1 MAVLSKEDFMKRVQ
15 ERIGEDNSDE
25 ALSFVED
32 MSDTYNDMETR
43 TNGVNEEEWQKKL
56 DDLDASWRDKYKARF
71 FEGQTT
77 PEKAKEEQEEDVQDD
92 GENVTF
98 EDLFEEREG

>member
-15 ERIGEDNSDE
+15 ERIGEDSSDE

-77 PEKAKEEQEEDVQDD
+77 PQEVKDEQTEDVKDD
-92 GENVTF
+92 GESVTF

>member
-15 ERIGEDNSDE
+15 ERIGEDSSDE

-43 TNGVNEEEWQKKL
+43 TTGVNEEEWQKKL
-56 DDLDASWRDKYKARF
+56 DDLDASWRNKYKARF

-77 PEKAKEEQEEDVQDD
+77 PQEVKDEQTEDVKDD
-92 GENVTF
+92 GETVTF

>member
-15 ERIGEDNSDE
+15 ERIGEDSSDE

-77 PEKAKEEQEEDVQDD
+77 PQEAKEEQTEDIKDD
-92 GENVTF
+92 GESVTF
-98 EDLFEEREG
+98 DDLFEEREG

>member
-1 MAVLSKEDFMKRVQ
+1 MAVLSKEDFMQRVL
-15 ERIGEDNSDE
+15 ERIGEDSSDE

-77 PEKAKEEQEEDVQDD
+77 PQEVKEEQTEDIKDD
-92 GENVTF
+92 GESVTF
-98 EDLFEEREG
+98 DDLFEEREG